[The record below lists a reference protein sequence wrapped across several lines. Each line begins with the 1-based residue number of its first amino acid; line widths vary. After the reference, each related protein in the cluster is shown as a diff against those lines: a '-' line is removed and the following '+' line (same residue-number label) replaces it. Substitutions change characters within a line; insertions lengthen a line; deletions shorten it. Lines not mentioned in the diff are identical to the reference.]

1 MLKKRKTVITRA
13 PKVRQGHG
21 SGFWGFRTPG
31 IDPRGSQV
39 NRRTPRGG
47 YRGSKLMKNVE
58 TNQKWTINWATRVQT
73 PKYQNDR
80 RDVGDRSGTVPG
92 ARES

>member
-1 MLKKRKTVITRA
+1 MDMCGIDGKKVSVGPWTKMMEKKMVITCA
-13 PKVRQGHG
+13 PRVRQGPG

-47 YRGSKLMKNVE
+47 YRGSKFNEE
-58 TNQKWTINWATRVQT
+58 TNQKWTINWPIRVQVGR
-73 PKYQNDR
+73 PKY
-80 RDVGDRSGTVPG
+80 
-92 ARES
+92 